1 MFHGKQ
7 LLIKYLFRVKHF
19 STFAVLK
26 IYTMEVDTLTAI
38 TNLFSNVAFPV
49 GCCIA
54 LFWTLTKQNQ
64 EIKNAIEN
72 NTKVLTELTTLIKIV
87 ANEKR

>member
-1 MFHGKQ
+1 MFNVE
-7 LLIKYLFRVKHF
+7 FVF
-19 STFAVLK
+19 TFAVLK
-26 IYTMEVDTLTAI
+26 FYTMDIDTLNAI
-38 TNLFSNVAFPV
+38 TNLFSNVAFPI